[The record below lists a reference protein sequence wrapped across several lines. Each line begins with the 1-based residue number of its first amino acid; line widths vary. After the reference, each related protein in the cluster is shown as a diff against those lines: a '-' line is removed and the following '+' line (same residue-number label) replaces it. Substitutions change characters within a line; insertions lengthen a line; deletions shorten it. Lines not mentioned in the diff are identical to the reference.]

1 MKRLFAGLL
10 GLALLAG
17 CAPAPIQQLPARDAL
32 QDFVIEARF
41 ALKLTQPD
49 GSQESAG
56 GRLSWTHEN
65 GMDRVL
71 LANPLGIGLAEID
84 AAPGRAVLRTGD
96 GKVYQAEEPDQL
108 LAEATGQPLPLSRLP
123 AWLLGRAATAGTLE
137 RDAHTRP
144 LRLQEDGWLIEYRYG
159 DDNPDA
165 LPQQLQASGHN
176 IELRLRIETWKP
188 HP

>member
-1 MKRLFAGLL
+1 MKRLFASLL

-17 CAPAPIQQLPARDAL
+17 CAPVPTLPLPARDAL
-32 QDFVIEARF
+32 RDFSIEARF
-41 ALKLTQPD
+41 ALKLMLPD
-49 GSQESAG
+49 GRQESAG

-84 AAPGRAVLRTGD
+84 AAPGHAVLRTGD
-96 GKVYQAEEPDQL
+96 GKIYQADEPDRL

-123 AWLLGRAATAGTLE
+123 AWLLGRASPLGTLE
-137 RDAHTRP
+137 RDSHTRP

-165 LPQQLQASGHN
+165 LPQQLLASGHN
-176 IELRLRIETWKP
+176 IDLRLRIETWKTKP
-188 HP
+188 